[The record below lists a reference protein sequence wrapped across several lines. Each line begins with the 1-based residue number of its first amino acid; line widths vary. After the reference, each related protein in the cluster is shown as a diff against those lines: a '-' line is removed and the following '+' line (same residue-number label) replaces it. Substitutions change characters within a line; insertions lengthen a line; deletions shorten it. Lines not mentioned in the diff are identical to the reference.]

1 MPTEYGANQYVNE
14 LYNIRATIDGIE
26 LPFITGLSF
35 KHKVNSSRVVTVT
48 LENREALE
56 MLRVGAVVTIDFG
69 LSDAYANKEI
79 RFEEGTLLGL
89 TGSSNPNDFYGR
101 IKIIK
106 PGLQRTTFT
115 AMDLVSDLATS
126 KIENIKYQD
135 YGNQDMYMVAKDI
148 CDYRGIEIDHL
159 DDSMMYDNDVKQG
172 KLDKQFNI
180 YGYQTRKS
188 FLDKLFNL
196 MSLNPND
203 TNIYKSS
210 STPSQSYMAD
220 PLPFIQFYY
229 AIRQGKQM
237 DCFAP
242 NRFDK
247 RQKGVLKVSPNNA
260 NIVGQGLVG
269 SIDSST
275 IINSVTINSKEDLS
289 RKVTLEDGASI
300 DKYGFFAK
308 NFEFSNADTTTMN
321 EAAYIILQKMKEP
334 TKTYTMELTGAEWV
348 GLGDLIEVHS
358 PLLGTKELFP
368 VVEKQVAV
376 TDRVITKLAI
386 GSASIEPKELLELIQ
401 R

>member
-172 KLDKQFNI
+172 KLD
-180 YGYQTRKS
+180 
-188 FLDKLFNL
+188 
-196 MSLNPND
+196 
-203 TNIYKSS
+203 
-210 STPSQSYMAD
+210 
-220 PLPFIQFYY
+220 
-229 AIRQGKQM
+229 
-237 DCFAP
+237 
-242 NRFDK
+242 
-247 RQKGVLKVSPNNA
+247 
-260 NIVGQGLVG
+260 
-269 SIDSST
+269 
-275 IINSVTINSKEDLS
+275 
-289 RKVTLEDGASI
+289 
-300 DKYGFFAK
+300 
-308 NFEFSNADTTTMN
+308 
-321 EAAYIILQKMKEP
+321 
-334 TKTYTMELTGAEWV
+334 
-348 GLGDLIEVHS
+348 
-358 PLLGTKELFP
+358 
-368 VVEKQVAV
+368 
-376 TDRVITKLAI
+376 
-386 GSASIEPKELLELIQ
+386 
-401 R
+401 